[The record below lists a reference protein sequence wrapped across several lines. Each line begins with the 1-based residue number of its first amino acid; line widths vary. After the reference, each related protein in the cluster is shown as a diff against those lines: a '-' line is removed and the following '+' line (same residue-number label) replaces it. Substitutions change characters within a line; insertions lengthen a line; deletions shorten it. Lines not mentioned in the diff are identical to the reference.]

1 MYAGRVLE
9 YLNEHGHPIQ
19 IDYRPTVC
27 LQASL
32 LGQRRTGQFSQKRM
46 AAKVTP

>member
-9 YLNEHGHPIQ
+9 YWNGHGQPIQ

-32 LGQRRTGQFSQKRM
+32 LRQRRTGQFSQTRI
-46 AAKVTP
+46 ATKVTP